1 MSAVGPANSS
11 IRFGRSFKLDKPV
24 TDVRMFYIGRE
35 GRTLTNL
42 LISYSR
48 SQFYSYDPESGEK
61 RRETTAV
68 NKALG
73 RRWHNS
79 RDVMMM

>member
-48 SQFYSYDPESGEK
+48 SQVRQQPAGNLA
-61 RRETTAV
+61 ETLQQV
-68 NKALG
+68 RG
-73 RRWHNS
+73 
-79 RDVMMM
+79 